1 MSFSVSDNEIA
12 LNSLATMKANE
23 TGKFNLFCRQVCWEL
38 VLGIDATNFYMCKP
52 LLCAFVLC
60 LSRRVRALFLSFS
73 FKTNTDFSS
82 QLINGPKVTN
92 DLNSKIIRYV
102 GYALS
107 KILRKYR
114 KVDRITSKGFEIE
127 DVDAIVEFLENMRLL
142 HEQALE
148 GSVYCSLYYDEAQ
161 RIRNRGGLVLI
172 SADFI
177 DFAKLLI
184 EKIEINMCEQK
195 IVSLGCDAYNVALS
209 KLKDDAE
216 LMVSFSLSC
225 KKLKTVTLPER
236 LQQSLL
242 FEFISRTLNCITNA
256 CITILNDT
264 NKNKASQTK
273 LREQLKAMLK
283 NPGADNK
290 RKSKSCKMKKND
302 DSVKTNLD
310 MDDDDIVTRTS
321 SN

>member
-1 MSFSVSDNEIA
+1 MSFSVSDNVIA

-38 VLGIDATNFYMCKP
+38 VLGIDASVSGKSPYEFGLHLYIRSDEFNNIARRNLPTNFYMCKP

-60 LSRRVRALFLSFS
+60 LSWRVQALFLSFS
-73 FKTNTDFSS
+73 FKTKTDFSS

-92 DLNSKIIRYV
+92 DLHSKIIRYV

-114 KVDRITSKGFEIE
+114 KVDQITSKGFEIE

-148 GSVYCSLYYDEAQ
+148 DSVYCSLYYDEAQ

-195 IVSLGCDAYNVALS
+195 IVLLGCDAYNVALS

-264 NKNKASQTK
+264 NKTK
-273 LREQLKAMLK
+273 QAKQNFVSNLR
-283 NPGADNK
+283 
-290 RKSKSCKMKKND
+290 RC
-302 DSVKTNLD
+302 
-310 MDDDDIVTRTS
+310 
-321 SN
+321 

>member
-1 MSFSVSDNEIA
+1 M
-12 LNSLATMKANE
+12 
-23 TGKFNLFCRQVCWEL
+23 
-38 VLGIDATNFYMCKP
+38 
-52 LLCAFVLC
+52 
-60 LSRRVRALFLSFS
+60 
-73 FKTNTDFSS
+73 
-82 QLINGPKVTN
+82 TN

-114 KVDRITSKGFEIE
+114 KVDQITSKGFEIE

-148 GSVYCSLYYDEAQ
+148 DSEYCSLYYDEAQ

-195 IVSLGCDAYNVALS
+195 IVLLGCDAYNVALS
-209 KLKDDAE
+209 KLKDDAD

-225 KKLKTVTLPER
+225 KKIKTVTLPER

-242 FEFISRTLNCITNA
+242 FEFISRTLNCVTNA

-290 RKSKSCKMKKND
+290 RKSKSCKMKKSD
-302 DSVKTNLD
+302 DLVKTNLD